1 MSGVAAPQL
10 TNGDFTMKPSG
21 RSVTRSPRPSFFSA
35 ARSTAACCF
44 ARCRSMG
51 LLVDHQALLHR
62 RAPLV
67 EQEAHEPSRRRRV
80 VTTCGNYRRSTAWPR
95 RGAGWAGSDD
105 PLGEVRVDFQLR
117 AWLLGL
123 LDPLLVTLL
132 PQSRTLS
139 GPRGRGH
146 NWSTGRAYWRQ
157 TISVR
162 MRRMW
167 LRHEAS
173 RRGSSLSWPVC
184 RHRSDGRRSQA
195 TPLRRWRT

>member
-1 MSGVAAPQL
+1 MSRYVKAAAGRYNLRQL
-10 TNGDFTMKPSG
+10 PTLDRMAETWRG
-21 RSVTRSPRPSFFSA
+21 
-35 ARSTAACCF
+35 
-44 ARCRSMG
+44 MG
-51 LLVDHQALLHR
+51 GKRLRYRDLGLRDAVRDRKDRLSDLF
-62 RAPLV
+62 
-67 EQEAHEPSRRRRV
+67 RRRV
-80 VTTCGNYRRSTAWPR
+80 LDS
-95 RGAGWAGSDD
+95 
-105 PLGEVRVDFQLR
+105 LGEVRVNFQLR

-146 NWSTGRAYWRQ
+146 NWSTERAYWRQ

-184 RHRSDGRRSQA
+184 RHRSDGRRTQA